1 MESTW
6 WNQASTATMNND
18 GTYLDCNDKV
28 DSTGYYVYRK
38 DGKRDGECWGM
49 DFEKARRDYSGQ
61 GTCRTGSKPCK
72 DSLIS
77 TCMCVLD
84 FNTICSSFYA
94 YKDPACIHSDT
105 CRS

>member
-6 WNQASTATMNND
+6 WNQASTATMNNN
-18 GTYLDCNDKV
+18 GTYLDCNNTR

-49 DFEKARRDYSGQ
+49 DFEKARQDYSQ
-61 GTCRTGSKPCK
+61 GKCVTGSKLCE

-77 TCMCVLD
+77 PCVCLLN
-84 FNTICSSFYA
+84 FNNTPAPRFVSSFSSPILY
-94 YKDPACIHSDT
+94 I
-105 CRS
+105 

>member
-1 MESTW
+1 MESNW

-18 GTYLDCNDKV
+18 GAYLDCNNTR

-61 GTCRTGSKPCK
+61 GTCRTGSKLCK
-72 DSLIS
+72 DYLIS
-77 TCMCVLD
+77 TCVCLLLIQYY
-84 FNTICSSFYA
+84 NCTSFYA
-94 YKDPACIHSDT
+94 FFLFRRYDLK
-105 CRS
+105 